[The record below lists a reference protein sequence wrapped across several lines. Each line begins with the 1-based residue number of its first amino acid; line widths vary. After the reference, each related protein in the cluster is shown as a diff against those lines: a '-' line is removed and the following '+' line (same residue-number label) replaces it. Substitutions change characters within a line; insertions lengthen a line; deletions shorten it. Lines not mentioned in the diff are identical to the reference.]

1 MREHTV
7 PAEVDNRG
15 YCTFGAPARCD
26 TELVCMF
33 SDNCGPS
40 RINSHTHEGEKD
52 VLFPRKITGK
62 AYYRNEYEHKIE
74 DGVGP

>member
-1 MREHTV
+1 
-7 PAEVDNRG
+7 
-15 YCTFGAPARCD
+15 
-26 TELVCMF
+26 MF